1 MLWRLD
7 QKHVVPRAALV
18 PTDRYFALGPW
29 EATEDSETISRRNF
43 QPLSAGSPASAELC
57 NGLNL
62 SKHGK
67 FLQSGIGTEW
77 LEGILGF
84 LEKC

>member
-1 MLWRLD
+1 MAVVVWSQDIGASSMSSHGPRTVGGQGKRRDD
-7 QKHVVPRAALV
+7 QSQELP
-18 PTDRYFALGPW
+18 
-29 EATEDSETISRRNF
+29 
-43 QPLSAGSPASAELC
+43 AGSPASAELC